1 MSFSFIH
8 ILIQLFQ
15 EIRKATI
22 MMKEIGV
29 DFEKDNESDM
39 VSSMLKPYHKVSD
52 FFWFVVLNY
61 FTEHLNGHN

>member
-1 MSFSFIH
+1 
-8 ILIQLFQ
+8 
-15 EIRKATI
+15 

-39 VSSMLKPYHKVSD
+39 VSSVLKPYHKVSD
-52 FFWFVVLNY
+52 FFGLLVLNY